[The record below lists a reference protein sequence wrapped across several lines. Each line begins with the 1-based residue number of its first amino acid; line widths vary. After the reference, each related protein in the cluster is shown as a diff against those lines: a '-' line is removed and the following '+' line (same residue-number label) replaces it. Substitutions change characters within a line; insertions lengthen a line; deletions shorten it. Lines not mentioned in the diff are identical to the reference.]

1 MQVRII
7 RRLNHFPWSNMK
19 NHFFY
24 IIINWPRLDV
34 CQRNNSYFIYIL
46 LQAITALAHLRAAI
60 LYIMDISEQCGHTLE
75 EQIEL
80 FNGIKPLFANKPLL
94 VVLNK
99 VDVIRPEELSEE
111 KKELLKAFEQD
122 GKIINI

>member
-1 MQVRII
+1 M
-7 RRLNHFPWSNMK
+7 
-19 NHFFY
+19 
-24 IIINWPRLDV
+24 DV
-34 CQRNNSYFIYIL
+34 
-46 LQAITALAHLRAAI
+46 
-60 LYIMDISEQCGHTLE
+60 SEQCGHTLD

-111 KKELLKAFEQD
+111 KRELLKAFDQD
-122 GKIINI
+122 GELKIDSHHYTEYVGSENEINCKYK

>member
-1 MQVRII
+1 
-7 RRLNHFPWSNMK
+7 
-19 NHFFY
+19 
-24 IIINWPRLDV
+24 
-34 CQRNNSYFIYIL
+34 
-46 LQAITALAHLRAAI
+46 
-60 LYIMDISEQCGHTLE
+60 MDISEQCGHMLD

-111 KKELLKAFEQD
+111 KKDLLKVFDQEGLLHCLYLYLKFANN
-122 GKIINI
+122 IIVTEPGIPDVKN

>member
-1 MQVRII
+1 MNIKYSYVDTVSTFIATVHVFKSVFMRF
-7 RRLNHFPWSNMK
+7 NHCTVIS
-19 NHFFY
+19 
-24 IIINWPRLDV
+24 I
-34 CQRNNSYFIYIL
+34 

-60 LYIMDISEQCGHTLE
+60 LYIMDVSEQCGHTLE

-99 VDVIRPEELSEE
+99 VDVVRPEELSEE
-111 KKELLKAFEQD
+111 KRELLKVFDQD
-122 GKIINI
+122 GK

>member
-1 MQVRII
+1 MFKSDYELLRN
-7 RRLNHFPWSNMK
+7 LNP
-19 NHFFY
+19 
-24 IIINWPRLDV
+24 
-34 CQRNNSYFIYIL
+34 
-46 LQAITALAHLRAAI
+46 QAITALAHLRAAI

-94 VVLNK
+94 VVMNK

-111 KKELLKAFEQD
+111 KRELLKAFDQD
-122 GKIINI
+122 GKFKIDSHCIEVCILNSFVLRVN

>member
-1 MQVRII
+1 
-7 RRLNHFPWSNMK
+7 
-19 NHFFY
+19 
-24 IIINWPRLDV
+24 
-34 CQRNNSYFIYIL
+34 
-46 LQAITALAHLRAAI
+46 
-60 LYIMDISEQCGHTLE
+60 MDISEQCGHTLD

-111 KKELLKAFEQD
+111 KKDLLKVFYQE
-122 GKIINI
+122 GLLHFIH